1 MTTISRERAI
11 CMFYHLDYDK
21 TKASELLNAIE
32 KLDFEICY
40 KDDPC
45 KPFLLYTNSIKADPY
60 NYLTYQKITE
70 APEKNNQSEVKTK
83 KIGKVLV
90 NQAQLIN
97 FLNTVLI
104 LSFINANKQ
113 IKKMRIV

>member
-11 CMFYHLDYDK
+11 CMLYHKDYDK
-21 TKASELLNAIE
+21 TKSIELLNAIE
-32 KLDFEICY
+32 KIDLEICY

-70 APEKNNQSEVKTK
+70 APEKNNQIEVETK
-83 KIGKVLV
+83 KIGKSL
-90 NQAQLIN
+90 
-97 FLNTVLI
+97 T
-104 LSFINANKQ
+104 K
-113 IKKMRIV
+113 KKMHCIFDYS